1 MRALMAI
8 VLGLAMVALGYNER
22 GYWAFGGE
30 AIIEL
35 ICAVYVIVWIG
46 SAIKMK
52 LRGGKN
58 V

>member
-8 VLGLAMVALGYNER
+8 VLGLAMVLLGYNER

-35 ICAVYVIVWIG
+35 ICAVYVIVWIVDRV
-46 SAIKMK
+46 KMMV
-52 LRGGKN
+52 RGGKN

>member
-8 VLGLAMVALGYNER
+8 VLGLAMVALRYNER

-35 ICAVYVIVWIG
+35 ICAV
-46 SAIKMK
+46 
-52 LRGGKN
+52 
-58 V
+58 